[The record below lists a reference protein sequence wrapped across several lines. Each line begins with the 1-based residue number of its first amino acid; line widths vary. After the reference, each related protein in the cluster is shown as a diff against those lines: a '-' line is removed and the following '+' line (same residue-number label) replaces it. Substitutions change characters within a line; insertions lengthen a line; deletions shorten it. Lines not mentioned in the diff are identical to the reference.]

1 MNSRHLGSVMRNALL
16 TTVGSLFWVV
26 LVGLWVPS
34 DVFGASSG
42 PQGIGRIV
50 GIVVDTVQDGLMARD
65 LAVPPGPQSKHHTL
79 DDCIRNPLCKDVL
92 AVGHRGTMVW
102 GPENT
107 IPAFET
113 ALAMGADAVEMDV
126 QETKDGELILM
137 HDATLDR
144 TTDCRGE
151 VAQKSLAEIKGCKVI
166 PLLPGIESAPIP
178 TFWEALNA
186 LRGRTVI
193 EVDVKAPLSAAKVA
207 REVSQARMTNQ
218 VMVLTSSIVAAKSV
232 YAPRGIAV
240 LAQANS
246 YSEVL
251 EFLGM
256 SPKPVAIEVDI
267 KLLPQVQDGVHR
279 GGSRVSVDAL
289 EACDLIGVACYRQLV
304 SWGADLIQT
313 DNLPK
318 LVPVLN
324 PGN

>member
-1 MNSRHLGSVMRNALL
+1 MNTRHLGNLMRNALL
-16 TTVGSLFWVV
+16 TIVGSSLWVV
-26 LVGLWVPS
+26 LVGLWAPS
-34 DVFGASSG
+34 DVFGAPPS
-42 PQGIGRIV
+42 PQGVGRIV

-65 LAVPPGPQSKHHTL
+65 LAVPPGPQSKNNTL
-79 DDCIRNPLCKDVL
+79 DGCIRNPICRHVL
-92 AVGHRGTMVW
+92 SVGHRGTIVW

-107 IPAFET
+107 VPAFET

-144 TTDCRGE
+144 TTNCRGE

-166 PLLPGIESAPIP
+166 PLLPSIESAPIP
-178 TFWEALNA
+178 TFWEALKA

-193 EVDVKAPLSAAKVA
+193 EVDVKTPLSAAKVA
-207 REVSQARMTNQ
+207 REISQARMTNQ
-218 VMVLTSSIVAAKSV
+218 VMVLTSSIVAANF
-232 YAPRGIAV
+232 YAAQGIAV

-246 YSEVL
+246 ESNVL

-256 SPKPVAIEVDI
+256 YSKPVAIEVDI
-267 KLLPQVQDGVHR
+267 KLLPQVQDWVHR
-279 GGSRVSVDAL
+279 AGSRVSVDAL